1 MGDAPE
7 NLITTYTM
15 YDASA
20 PHSAPIPIFFNQAA
34 AQAQT
39 LEYGNTASLRAVVDS
54 CSTLTNARLVH
65 LMLGPYR
72 LKSHLRVLKKFLLHG
87 QVCLSLPPTVHN
99 SFALCFLYSGLK

>member
-1 MGDAPE
+1 MCLSILSLTSLGP
-7 NLITTYTM
+7 NIVQ
-15 YDASA
+15 
-20 PHSAPIPIFFNQAA
+20 QAA

-72 LKSHLRVLKKFLLHG
+72 LKAHLRMLKKFLLHG
-87 QVCLSLPPTVHN
+87 QVRRS
-99 SFALCFLYSGLK
+99 A